1 MRGRSGQPA
10 ASAAVSSCRKNA
22 RIARGIGT
30 AHRRIAQTFRRFGMR
45 SKLPVDRTARRVY
58 NKAMFVFGYGFAGR
72 FCTAGVCRR
81 GRVPRFRRS
90 RNDSVRH
97 RRQQP
102 DPGRKGVRHD
112 DAGTTPRAVP
122 RPLRAVTRGHAPR
135 QSITYRERGVP
146 AAPARCA
153 TGRRPISQGSPRCTD
168 WHRKGLVL
176 PCPEKGFPRTALA
189 RVQMPPASAPFR
201 RFLPS
206 PEDKCPPGVLLAHPA
221 SGGAHDTRR
230 LLNIQRCS

>member
-10 ASAAVSSCRKNA
+10 ASAAVSSRRKNA

-58 NKAMFVFGYGFAGR
+58 NKTMFVFGYGFAGR

-81 GRVPRFRRS
+81 GRFPRFRRS
-90 RNDSVRH
+90 RNGSVRH

-112 DAGTTPRAVP
+112 GAGTTPRAVP
-122 RPLRAVTRGHAPR
+122 RPLRAVTRGHTPR

-153 TGRRPISQGSPRCTD
+153 TGQATDLPRLSPVYRLALEGSCFAVS
-168 WHRKGLVL
+168 G
-176 PCPEKGFPRTALA
+176 KGFSPYRAGKGA
-189 RVQMPPASAPFR
+189 DAAGVCAVSAF
-201 RFLPS
+201 S
-206 PEDKCPPGVLLAHPA
+206 PVT
-221 SGGAHDTRR
+221 GG
-230 LLNIQRCS
+230 

>member
-1 MRGRSGQPA
+1 
-10 ASAAVSSCRKNA
+10 
-22 RIARGIGT
+22 
-30 AHRRIAQTFRRFGMR
+30 MR

-112 DAGTTPRAVP
+112 GAGTTPRAVP

-135 QSITYRERGVP
+135 QSITYRERGSCRSRTLRDG
-146 AAPARCA
+146 AGDR
-153 TGRRPISQGSPRCTD
+153 SP
-168 WHRKGLVL
+168 K
-176 PCPEKGFPRTALA
+176 AL
-189 RVQMPPASAPFR
+189 
-201 RFLPS
+201 
-206 PEDKCPPGVLLAHPA
+206 PGVQTGAGRVLFCRVRKRVFPVPLGKGADAAGVCAVSAFSPVT
-221 SGGAHDTRR
+221 GG
-230 LLNIQRCS
+230 

>member
-10 ASAAVSSCRKNA
+10 ASAAVSSRRKNA

-90 RNDSVRH
+90 RNGSVRH

-112 DAGTTPRAVP
+112 GAGTTPRAVP

-153 TGRRPISQGSPRCTD
+153 TGQATDLPRLSPVYRLAPEGSCFAVS
-168 WHRKGLVL
+168 G
-176 PCPEKGFPRTALA
+176 KGFAPCRTA

-206 PEDKCPPGVLLAHPA
+206 PEDQCPPGVLLAHPA

>member
-1 MRGRSGQPA
+1 MPELHAGSERHIAGLHKLS
-10 ASAAVSSCRKNA
+10 AVSGRA
-22 RIARGIGT
+22 RNCLLTERRGGCII
-30 AHRRIAQTFRRFGMR
+30 RRCLCSDT
-45 SKLPVDRTARRVY
+45 
-58 NKAMFVFGYGFAGR
+58 AGR

-112 DAGTTPRAVP
+112 GAGTTPRAVP

-153 TGRRPISQGSPRCTD
+153 TGQATDLPRLSPVYRLAPEGSCFAVS
-168 WHRKGLVL
+168 G
-176 PCPEKGFPRTALA
+176 KGFSPYRAGKGA
-189 RVQMPPASAPFR
+189 DAAGVCAVSAF
-201 RFLPS
+201 S
-206 PEDKCPPGVLLAHPA
+206 PVT
-221 SGGAHDTRR
+221 GG
-230 LLNIQRCS
+230 

>member
-10 ASAAVSSCRKNA
+10 ASAAVSSRRKNA

-112 DAGTTPRAVP
+112 GAGTTPRAVP

-153 TGRRPISQGSPRCTD
+153 TGQATDLPRLSPVYRLAPEGSCFAVS
-168 WHRKGLVL
+168 G
-176 PCPEKGFPRTALA
+176 KGFSPYRAGKGA
-189 RVQMPPASAPFR
+189 DAAGVCAVSAF
-201 RFLPS
+201 S
-206 PEDKCPPGVLLAHPA
+206 PVT
-221 SGGAHDTRR
+221 GG
-230 LLNIQRCS
+230 

>member
-10 ASAAVSSCRKNA
+10 ASAAVSNRRKNA

-58 NKAMFVFGYGFAGR
+58 NKTMFVFGYGFAGR

-112 DAGTTPRAVP
+112 GAGTTPRAVP

-135 QSITYRERGVP
+135 QSITYREKGSCRSRTLRDGAGDRSPKALPGVQTGTGRVLFCRVRKRVFPVPRRQGCRCRRRLRRFGVFSRHRRINARRACCLRTRLP
-146 AAPARCA
+146 AAPTIRAAC
-153 TGRRPISQGSPRCTD
+153 
-168 WHRKGLVL
+168 
-176 PCPEKGFPRTALA
+176 
-189 RVQMPPASAPFR
+189 
-201 RFLPS
+201 
-206 PEDKCPPGVLLAHPA
+206 
-221 SGGAHDTRR
+221 
-230 LLNIQRCS
+230 